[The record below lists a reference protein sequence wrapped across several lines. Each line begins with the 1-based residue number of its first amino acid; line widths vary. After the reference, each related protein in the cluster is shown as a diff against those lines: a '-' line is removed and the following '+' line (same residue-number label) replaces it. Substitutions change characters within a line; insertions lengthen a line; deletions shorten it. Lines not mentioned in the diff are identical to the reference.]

1 MRMIIR
7 TASAFAK
14 TFFRGVSGQAAA
26 FGTDVIYELRC
37 NALLSDQVLNLS
49 AVMNGVVI

>member
-1 MRMIIR
+1 MIIR

-37 NALLSDQVLNLS
+37 NALLADQVLYLRP
-49 AVMNGVVI
+49 VMNRVVI